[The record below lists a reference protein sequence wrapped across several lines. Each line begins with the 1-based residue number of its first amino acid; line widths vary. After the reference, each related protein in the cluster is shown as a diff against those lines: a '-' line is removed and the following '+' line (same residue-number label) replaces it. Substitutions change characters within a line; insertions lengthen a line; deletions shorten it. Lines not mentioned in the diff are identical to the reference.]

1 LGIVIGVEEIRTFFK
16 NVSSRNYCRKGSEVI
31 NTDNIEIYITGSK
44 NKTVLEDGCLVKGM
58 FSVYLEDGMYFSMFV
73 YKIEE
78 MS

>member
-1 LGIVIGVEEIRTFFK
+1 MLVPGITVEK
-16 NVSSRNYCRKGSEVI
+16 EVKFI